1 MLAAVRTARLESRG
15 FRALLWI
22 IVHAFILPIR
32 LIGRLEHA
40 LTYQTVRVTNPAF
53 RPIGVRSAVN
63 ARIRIRWGGDR
74 VLHLVILMALAA
86 SVTSTILAYQADLIT
101 AFRDGEARLIIA
113 RLVVDS
119 NNPGFTNLAGNWPP
133 SPHSEWVP
141 LAKSDFLYESGLA
154 GSLISMIWYMISVF
168 FLYRLI
174 VILTQDRAAATIGII
189 AFSAPNLLFMQATP
203 MSEAPFIGRM
213 LMAFYFLA
221 YWTKYPEK
229 WHLLFFSGF
238 AVSWATL
245 TRYESWGLLPIIMAL
260 IVFISWKNNFGWGK
274 TLAHLHVFTPI
285 AVSGIIFWLGL
296 NLVIF
301 GDPLFFARSEFSAG
315 QIAERTF
322 ANLDAT
328 LQTEG
333 NLPFILQILGQSAV
347 DIIGLPVLI
356 LSALGLVRLVLI
368 KKSLGEKLVSAG
380 LLYPIIFYVL
390 TMYVGFST
398 VIWHPDYFDGQNWGT
413 RYLTLMLP
421 AAGLL
426 CGVLV
431 SNRGWIV
438 KGPILILVIGSAFI
452 TTRSEM
458 LTVHEARAYDRDPAT
473 AIRVELANWLDEN
486 YDRGLILLFRVG
498 HEKIFRSETIP
509 LDRLVYEG
517 SNPDFWKD
525 SLDDPVEKHIDW
537 IVMRN
542 NLNGKPDRVWSS
554 LRESAIL
561 RDNYYLVYQDEETE
575 VYKIQPGKDKKS
587 REGGGDE

>member
-1 MLAAVRTARLESRG
+1 MMALARSARLESRG
-15 FRALLWI
+15 LRIFLW
-22 IVHAFILPIR
+22 VVVQVFVKPLR
-32 LIGRLEHA
+32 LIGRLDSS
-40 LTYQTVRVTNPAF
+40 LTHQSVRTASPSF
-53 RPIGVRSAVN
+53 GSTWTRSIAKPK
-63 ARIRIRWGGDR
+63 IRIRWGGDK
-74 VLHLVILMALAA
+74 VLQLVIILAIVA
-86 SVTSTILAYQADLIT
+86 SVTSTVLAYRADLIT

-113 RLVVDS
+113 RLVMDS

-133 SPHSEWVP
+133 SPQSEWVF
-141 LAKSDFLYESGLA
+141 LTKNDFLYQSGLA
-154 GSLISMIWYMISVF
+154 GTIVSMMWYVISVF
-168 FLYRLI
+168 FLYKLI
-174 VILTQDRAAATIGII
+174 VLATNDRTAAAIGVV
-189 AFSAPNLLFMQATP
+189 AFSVPNLLFMQATP
-203 MSEAPFIGRM
+203 MSEVPYIGRM

-221 YWTKYPEK
+221 CWTKNPEK

-245 TRYESWGLLPIIMAL
+245 TRYESWGLLPAIMAL
-260 IVFISWKNNFGWGK
+260 IVFVSWRNGFDRSK

-322 ANLDAT
+322 ANLDSD

-333 NLPFILQILGQSAV
+333 NLPFILQILSKSAI
-347 DIIGLPVLI
+347 DIIGLPVVI
-356 LSALGLVRLVLI
+356 LSILGLGRLALV
-368 KKSLGEKLVSAG
+368 KKPIGEKLVSAG
-380 LLYPIIFYVL
+380 LLYPILFYIL

-413 RYLTLMLP
+413 RYLTMMLP

-426 CGVLV
+426 CGILV
-431 SNRGWIV
+431 SNRGWLL
-438 KGPILILVIGSAFI
+438 KAPILILVIGSAFI

-517 SNPDFWKD
+517 STPDFWKS
-525 SLDDPVEKHIDW
+525 SLNDPVGQHIDW

-554 LRESAIL
+554 LRDSAIL
-561 RDNYYLVYQDEETE
+561 RDNYYLVYQDEEVE

-587 REGGGDE
+587 LEGGGGE